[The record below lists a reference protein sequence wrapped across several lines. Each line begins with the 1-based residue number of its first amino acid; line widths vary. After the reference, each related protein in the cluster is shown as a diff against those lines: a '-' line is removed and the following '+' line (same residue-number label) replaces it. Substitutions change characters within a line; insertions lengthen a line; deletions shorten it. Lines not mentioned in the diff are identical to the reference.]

1 MENPL
6 RTLKV
11 DYCRFLILKELGR
24 SRLGDDRLLRVN
36 ILLELGYLLN
46 FPLQCYPSTFFSVNN
61 TELAMY
67 STSDFFNSP

>member
-11 DYCRFLILKELGR
+11 DYSSFLILRKLGR
-24 SRLGDDRLLRVN
+24 SRLGDDRLLRDN
-36 ILLELGYLLN
+36 ALLELGYLKN
-46 FPLQCYPSTFFSVNN
+46 FPQQCYPSIFFSVNN

-67 STSDFFNSP
+67 LTYKRFRP